1 MYRVLA
7 AALLVS
13 TAAPAF
19 AVAHPP
25 APATAP
31 SAARAPLLNPQ
42 MSYDGYR
49 TLIEEVRPYR
59 LSRLIDW
66 NMFAAAA
73 RRPNVLILDARSE
86 RQFAAGHIEG
96 AVNVPLTEFSD
107 ELLAEVIGPDR
118 NRPILI
124 YCNNNFR
131 EDRPPVLLKSMR
143 LALNLS
149 TFTHLYGYGYRNIS
163 ELNEVVTMDD
173 PRIRW
178 VSSAPAAATPR
189 AVAR

>member
-7 AALLVS
+7 AALLFS
-13 TAAPAF
+13 AAAPAI
-19 AVAHPP
+19 AHPAPPRP
-25 APATAP
+25 AP
-31 SAARAPLLNPQ
+31 APLLNPQ

-49 TLIEEVRPYR
+49 SLVEEVRPYR

-66 NMFAAAA
+66 DTFAAAA
-73 RRPNVLILDARSE
+73 RQPNVLILDARSE
-86 RQFAAGHIEG
+86 RQFAAGHIQG
-96 AVNVPLTEFSD
+96 AVNVPLTEFSVD
-107 ELLAEVIGPDR
+107 LLAEVIGPNR

-131 EDRPPVLLKSMR
+131 EDRPPVALKSGR

-149 TFTHLYGYGYRNIS
+149 TFTHLYGYGYRNIR
-163 ELNEVVTMDD
+163 ELNDVVTMDD

-178 VSSAPAAATPR
+178 VSSAPAAAPR
-189 AVAR
+189 SSAR

>member
-7 AALLVS
+7 FPLLVLA
-13 TAAPAF
+13 TAAPA
-19 AVAHPP
+19 AAHP
-25 APATAP
+25 APATARP
-31 SAARAPLLNPQ
+31 APAAPLLNPQ

-49 TLIEEVRPYR
+49 DLIQEVRPYR

-66 NMFAAAA
+66 DTFAAAA
-73 RRPNVLILDARSE
+73 RRPGVLILDARSE
-86 RQFAAGHIEG
+86 RQFAAGHIQG
-96 AVNVPLTEFSD
+96 AVNLPLTEFS
-107 ELLAEVIGPDR
+107 EEALAEVIGPDR

-131 EDRPPVLLKSMR
+131 EDRPPVALKSGR

-149 TFTHLYGYGYRNIS
+149 TFTHLYGYGYRNIR
-163 ELNEVVTMDD
+163 ELNDVVTMDD

-178 VSSAPAAATPR
+178 VSSAPAAGNSSR
-189 AVAR
+189 AR